1 MVDMR
6 PCFLTQMMRTLF
18 LSMLLLLSTLPLSA
32 VERDSVALVAMEC
45 LSCAM
50 VADRVR
56 GVEAV
61 LYLRQRVEVDKKNLL
76 VNFFPD
82 MTRFD
87 RGENSYL
94 SEYVYRVSSVYG
106 RLPQVRLLSSL
117 STYRHG
123 VGDMERVNSFIVPL
137 FYGERLFSGEYLSP
151 LYVDNFGYYHY
162 TVDSTHC
169 IAGERLVRFVPRYDN
184 ILFFESGEV
193 LLSDADGLPLRMVL
207 NGRDEQSCFVATYHM
222 GKENGRRCT
231 VDSVDLSIDY
241 GFLGN
246 RMEITAQ
253 GMFTYGDI
261 VKRADVVSS
270 RDGYDITAV
279 ADSLSC
285 ILGSS
290 GFVMDSL
297 RKLPLNLADSLFYAS
312 RRDTVVVGAEGTSP
326 SDVAD
331 KTWVKKVL
339 WRVGD
344 EAFSSH
350 TLAWGESDLRIS
362 PLVNPS
368 CLSYS
373 SSRGVAYRFSM
384 NFRMPLSPGF
394 SLELK
399 PMLGYSFKHKELYW
413 GVRGS
418 LPFAPMRRGLVSVDV
433 GRGSSVYSSDFL
445 GLIKNVSLD
454 SLHFDKLPLLYYR
467 DFHVKTNARMEVL
480 NGFEVMLGA
489 NFYKRSL
496 YGDIVQET
504 VDGVMPKRCYR
515 QFAPDLC
522 LVWQPGMYYYL
533 SNGRKV
539 NVGSLA
545 PRFAIDVEQGVG
557 GIFGSHGVYT
567 RAEFDVQHKQRLS
580 PGASLYLRAGVGGYF
595 RTKDVYFVDYAFLKD
610 NLMSLDKEDEVSGV
624 FQLLDREWYN
634 AAKNYLRLNAS
645 YDSPLLFLQRVVPRA
660 RFIKNETLYA
670 GILFI
675 SHLCPYWECGY
686 GVETPYV
693 NVGAFV
699 GFEKA
704 TFHKTG
710 FKMTFSLFN

>member
-1 MVDMR
+1 
-6 PCFLTQMMRTLF
+6 MMRAFF
-18 LSMLLLLSTLPLSA
+18 LSLLLLLSTFPLSA
-32 VERDSVALVAMEC
+32 VKRDSVALAAMER

-50 VADRVR
+50 AADRVS

-61 LYLRQRVEVDKKNLL
+61 LYLKQRVNVDKKNLL

-94 SEYVYRVSSVYG
+94 SEYVYGVSSVYG

-137 FYGERLFSGEYLSP
+137 FYGERLFSGECLSP
-151 LYVDNFGYYHY
+151 LYADNFGYYHY

-193 LLSDADGLPLRMVL
+193 LLSDADGLPLRIVL
-207 NGRDEQSCFVATYHM
+207 NGWDEQSCFVATYHM
-222 GKENGRRCT
+222 GKEDGRRCT
-231 VDSVDLSIDY
+231 VDFVDLSIDY

-246 RMEITAQ
+246 RMKITAQ
-253 GMFTYGDI
+253 GMFTYGDV
-261 VKRADVVSS
+261 VKRADVTSS

-279 ADSLSC
+279 TDSFSC
-285 ILGSS
+285 VL
-290 GFVMDSL
+290 DSNGYTL
-297 RKLPLNLADSLFYAS
+297 DSFRRLPMSLADSLFYAS
-312 RRDTVVVGAEGTSP
+312 RRDAVAVGAEGSSP
-326 SDVAD
+326 SDASD
-331 KTWVKKVL
+331 EDWVKRVL

-373 SSRGVAYRFSM
+373 SSRGLAYRLSM
-384 NFRMPLSPGF
+384 NFRVHLPSWLP
-394 SLELK
+394 LELK
-399 PMLGYSFKHKELYW
+399 PMLGYSFKHDELYW

-418 LPFAPMRRGLVSVDV
+418 FPFAPMRRGQVVLDV
-433 GRGSSVYSSDFL
+433 GRGSSVYSSDVL
-445 GLIKNVSLD
+445 GLIRNISLD
-454 SLHFDKLPLLYYR
+454 SLHFNELPLLRYR
-467 DFHVKTNARMEVL
+467 DFHVRLNARLEPL

-522 LVWQPGMYYYL
+522 LVWQPGMYYYF

-545 PRFAIDVEQGVG
+545 PRFALDVEQGVG

-704 TFHKTG
+704 TFHKIG